1 MDSFSVRHGYELK
14 KELQVDTMDN
24 DLKRRILDVIHEN
37 FSLIPM
43 RQVWTQWVKRPVAE
57 LDRSVYHVNST
68 LMNKLNATLTHDKM
82 YTLMEIIVCN
92 MDERYKDKFT
102 RDMNYVLAE
111 NMSAWRIE
119 GDTVI
124 QAMGEEEAKA
134 VRQAASISEENA
146 DYAREAIKSM
156 GVNDPDF
163 ENSITQSAKM
173 AENTLNVI
181 GGRGNGVSSKL
192 GSVAGVLD
200 LPEDIVRSF
209 KRMNDF
215 ANEFAR
221 HPHDKKTYR
230 DDRNDAML
238 VLVWSSAM
246 SNYLHGRWVD
256 RGRPVPGGPR
266 SGQGAPP
273 GGTAT

>member
-1 MDSFSVRHGYELK
+1 MDSFSVRRGYEPK
-14 KELQVDTMDN
+14 KGLQVDTMDD
-24 DLKRRILDVIHEN
+24 DLKRRIIDVIHEN

-43 RQVWTQWVKRPVAE
+43 RHVWTQWVKLPVDE
-57 LDRSVYHVNST
+57 LDLGIVHAKEIFMEKCNET
-68 LMNKLNATLTHDKM
+68 QTHHEM
-82 YTLMEIIVCN
+82 YTLVEIILHN
-92 MDERYKDKFT
+92 MDEHYRDEFT

-124 QAMGEEEAKA
+124 LAMGEEEAKA

-146 DYAREAIKSM
+146 DYARGAIRSM

-181 GGRGNGVSSKL
+181 GGRGNGISSKL
-192 GSVAGVLD
+192 GSVAVVLD

-266 SGQGAPP
+266 PGQDAHAGE
-273 GGTAT
+273 TST